1 MSQTIHVIN
10 PSSRSDTN
18 LTEGLARS
26 LGWTDRPGYPQ
37 FNCLTLSDGPNG
49 ISTARDSADAAPA
62 VLRHIDTHKDS
73 AGCAGFIVA
82 CFSDPGVYEAR
93 ELTAKPVIGIGG
105 AGLMAA
111 NALGDQTGTI
121 SVSGHSDA
129 KIRHLARLY
138 GLTGW
143 HAGHRGL
150 GLDYADLQHPER
162 VTGAAIDVG
171 RQLRDDH
178 GAQVL
183 LFAGAGLAAYVQP
196 VQEAVG
202 VPVIDPV
209 QAAAGIVLSN
219 VLAMS
224 GNSSAQRITDGPSSG
239 GHERKI

>member
-1 MSQTIHVIN
+1 MTRTIYVIN
-10 PSSRSDTN
+10 PSSRTDTN

-26 LGWTDRPGYPQ
+26 LAWTDRPGVLR
-37 FNCLTLSDGPNG
+37 FACVTLSDGPNG

-62 VLRHIDTHKDS
+62 VLRHIDAHKDQP
-73 AGCAGFIVA
+73 GCAGFIVA

-111 NALGDQTGTI
+111 NALGDLTGTI
-121 SVSGHSDA
+121 AVSGASDG
-129 KIRHLARLY
+129 KIRHLARHY

-150 GLDYADLQHPER
+150 ALDYADLQYPES
-162 VTGAAIDVG
+162 VTEAAIGAG

-183 LFAGAGLAAYVQP
+183 LFAGAGLAAYVRP
-196 VQEAVG
+196 VHAALG
-202 VPVIDPV
+202 LPVIDPV
-209 QAAAGIVLSN
+209 QAAAGIILGQ
-219 VLAMS
+219 VLAMTDNPPAS
-224 GNSSAQRITDGPSSG
+224 GTSKGKPVT
-239 GHERKI
+239 